1 MTIDV
6 DQFAERLRRRRAYL
20 TRSVHEIEES
30 LDESPSKDFEERAT
44 EREGDE
50 VMESLGNMDL
60 SEIRQIDAALERIEE
75 GIFGLCVACGDD
87 ISPERLEAVPHAARC
102 RNCA

>member
-1 MTIDV
+1 MTDIAHFKTVLERRKKELTLRLEDV
-6 DQFAERLRRRRAYL
+6 EDQ
-20 TRSVHEIEES
+20 
-30 LDESPSKDFEERAT
+30 LDETPDKDVEERAV

-50 VMESLGNMDL
+50 VLEGIGAAGQAEL
-60 SEIRQIDAALERIEE
+60 RQIEAALDRIEDGSF
-75 GIFGLCVACGDD
+75 GICVNCGED